1 MDISQIVLGS
11 SMCLLVARQF
21 IKESLQTYKATK
33 QFRPNRYMMLLGREG
48 TIYFLAY
55 VHADLILS
63 ILT

>member
-1 MDISQIVLGS
+1 
-11 SMCLLVARQF
+11 MCLLVARQF